1 MSIDIQVSTSPIR
14 RVNVRQDLLA
24 IADLI
29 ELCFASTLDVDGREY
44 LRHLRLAARDTQYLS
59 WLQGA
64 AERLATPL
72 YGFVWEEQG
81 RIIGNLSL
89 IPLYR
94 NGRLIYLIAN
104 VAVHPQFRQRGIGHQ
119 LTERALEYLR
129 QRGVQSAWL
138 QVRDDNPV
146 AYRLYRA
153 TGFIERTRRTT
164 WQSRDEHIAL
174 PLLHDG
180 LVIGSRHNA
189 DWDIQ
194 ERWLEQTYPPEIT
207 WNLPLNTRRL
217 GPGLIN
223 QLMQLF
229 SNEAQQQWAIRRDR
243 QALGFVTWTATRS
256 ASDALWLATS
266 PEDEHEVIQP
276 LLAHAR
282 LAMAKRARPLSVN
295 YPAGRANA
303 AFEGAG
309 FSAHQTLVWMEAIL

>member
-1 MSIDIQVSTSPIR
+1 VSIDIPVTTSPIR

-44 LRHLRLAARDTQYLS
+44 LRHLRMAARDTQYLS

-64 AERLATPL
+64 AERLSTPL

-89 IPLYR
+89 IPMYR
-94 NGRLIYLIAN
+94 GGRLIYLIAN

-119 LTERALEYLR
+119 LTQRALEYLR

-164 WQSRDEHIAL
+164 WQSLDEHAAL
-174 PLLHDG
+174 PILPDG
-180 LVIGSRHNA
+180 LVIGARHA
-189 DWDIQ
+189 EDWEVQ
-194 ERWLEQTYPPEIT
+194 QRWLEHTYPPEIT
-207 WNLPLNTRRL
+207 WNLPLNIRRL
-217 GPGLIN
+217 SPGLIN
-223 QLMQLF
+223 QLVLLF
-229 SNEAQQQWAIRRDR
+229 SNEAQQQWAIRRGR
-243 QALGFVTWTATRS
+243 QVLGFISWTATRS

-266 PEDEHEVIQP
+266 PENEDEVVQP

-282 LAMAKRARPLSVN
+282 LALARRGRSLSVN
-295 YPAGRANA
+295 YPAGRANV
-303 AFEGAG
+303 AFERAG
-309 FSAHQTLVWMEAIL
+309 FTAHQTLVWMEAIL